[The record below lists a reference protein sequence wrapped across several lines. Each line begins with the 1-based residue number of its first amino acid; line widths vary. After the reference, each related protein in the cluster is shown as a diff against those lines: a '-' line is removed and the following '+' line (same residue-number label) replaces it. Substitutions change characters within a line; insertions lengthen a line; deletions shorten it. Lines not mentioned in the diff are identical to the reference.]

1 MTVGLDPRIVRRLA
15 DMNAVYRMYG
25 HTGELLYIGMTGQ
38 LRRFD
43 NHAMKRWFPQV
54 SRITLEWHQTEA
66 AARVSERRAIR
77 AERPRYNIADTPK
90 ARRARVAAEKLPP
103 AIPASRL
110 VLEEEPD
117 RDVLLDVLR
126 VFGDRPG
133 LHWQMLADLLA
144 DQIPSR
150 WDGTT
155 RRSYPHRSGHSACGA
170 SASRS
175 AARPCRA
182 AAGLMW
188 RRRQRSGSCLPDDP
202 HGSGGAPSSARRSSP
217 VAAQVSV
224 CRAAT
229 PATPAGHSSWSGP
242 ATPELPL

>member
-1 MTVGLDPRIVRRLA
+1 MTTGLDPRIVRRLA

-25 HTGELLYIGMTGQ
+25 HSGELLYVGMTGQ

-54 SRITLEWHQTEA
+54 SRITLEWHPTEA

-90 ARRARVAAEKLPP
+90 AGRSRTRQLPA

-110 VLEEEPD
+110 VLDEEPD

-155 RRSYPHRSGHSACGA
+155 KEVVS
-170 SASRS
+170 
-175 AARPCRA
+175 
-182 AAGLMW
+182 
-188 RRRQRSGSCLPDDP
+188 
-202 HGSGGAPSSARRSSP
+202 
-217 VAAQVSV
+217 AQVRAFGVRSICV
-224 CRAAT
+224 KISGKTLQGCRRADVEKAAT
-229 PATPAGHSSWSGP
+229 ERLLSA
-242 ATPELPL
+242 